1 MAKPYSFLVINNTIA
16 SDNPPRFRKNLFKIC
31 YLFFK
36 RFSLKRGVLTWHG
49 ISMSTNDRIKDGKLQ
64 YDINIKAAKMS
75 ALSPGK
81 IDTYEYF
88 KGKKLLPPNQSRK
101 TEQAHNII
109 IE

>member
-16 SDNPPRFRKNLFKIC
+16 SDNPPRFRKNLFKI
-31 YLFFK
+31 
-36 RFSLKRGVLTWHG
+36 FSLKRGVLTWHG
-49 ISMSTNDRIKDGKLQ
+49 ISMSTNDKIKDEKLQ

>member
-1 MAKPYSFLVINNTIA
+1 MSIN
-16 SDNPPRFRKNLFKIC
+16 DK
-31 YLFFK
+31 
-36 RFSLKRGVLTWHG
+36 
-49 ISMSTNDRIKDGKLQ
+49 IKDGKLQ
-64 YDINIKAAKMS
+64 YDINIEAAKMS

-88 KGKKLLPPNQSRK
+88 KCKKLLPPNQSRK

>member
-49 ISMSTNDRIKDGKLQ
+49 ISMSTNDKIKDEKLQ

-75 ALSPGK
+75 ALSPV
-81 IDTYEYF
+81 
-88 KGKKLLPPNQSRK
+88 KLI
-101 TEQAHNII
+101 HMNILKAKNYYHLIKVEKQNKLI
-109 IE
+109 I